1 MPGPVNFIP
10 ARQSGL
16 FAQRHFY
23 RVLGFRAPKRG
34 EYYLSGAIVE
44 AWQAPN
50 DLTTEYTVVEKGPR
64 AVRRFI
70 EVPE

>member
-10 ARQSGL
+10 RGQSGL
-16 FAQRHFY
+16 FAARHFY
-23 RVLGFRAPKRG
+23 RELGFRAPKRG

-50 DLTTEYTVVEKGPR
+50 DLTTEFMVVEKGPR
-64 AVRRFI
+64 AIRRTI
-70 EVPE
+70 EVPA